1 MNQTPRDPSLRC
13 VYGYVRVSTNHQLEL
28 SPRQQSHEIRDYCTK
43 QGFPEPTEIFIDE
56 GVSGLS
62 RDRVAYKNLMATVRP
77 GDAVIVL
84 DISRLGRRAKEVL
97 GALEFFKDSSIR
109 FVSIRQQLDSSTLT
123 GQFTFS
129 ILACVNEMM
138 ANDAKQRTKLAL
150 DYKRARREKLGG
162 AYVPFGFDCPDGK
175 TLVPNTNEHLAILAI
190 NKLQAAGWSL
200 RAIGS
205 YLSERGI
212 KTKSGRTTWHPET
225 IRKLIRRTDRVI
237 TDAKVVEVTEG

>member
-1 MNQTPRDPSLRC
+1 
-13 VYGYVRVSTNHQLEL
+13 
-28 SPRQQSHEIRDYCTK
+28 
-43 QGFPEPTEIFIDE
+43 
-56 GVSGLS
+56 
-62 RDRVAYKNLMATVRP
+62 MATVRP

-97 GALEFFKDSSIR
+97 GALEFFKESYIR

-150 DYKRARREKLGG
+150 DYKKARQEKLGG
-162 AYVPFGFDCPDGK
+162 AYVPFGYDCPDGK
-175 TLVPNTNEHLAILAI
+175 KLVPNSREYDAILAI
-190 NKLQAAGWSL
+190 SKLHAAGWSL
-200 RAIGS
+200 RAIGG

-212 KTKSGRTTWHPET
+212 KTKSGHTHWHPET
-225 IRKLIRRTDRVI
+225 IRKLIRRIDR
-237 TDAKVVEVTEG
+237 TLADAKAVEVSQR